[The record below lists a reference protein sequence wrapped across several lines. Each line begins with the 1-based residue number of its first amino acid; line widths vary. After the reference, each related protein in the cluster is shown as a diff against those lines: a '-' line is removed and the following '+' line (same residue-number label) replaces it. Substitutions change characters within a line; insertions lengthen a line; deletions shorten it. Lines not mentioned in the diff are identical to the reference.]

1 MKILTNKLNYYQLI
15 SKLFINMSSS
25 NTYKA
30 EKTKKKIKLF
40 SKFRSPSTIDFSNEY
55 LITSLS
61 NSKNNSNILITNNS
75 QSLIKNYKREP
86 KKILLTDIF
95 SLSSSRNN
103 NNSPQRSDYLK
114 TRKRHLHSN
123 NLSHFSN
130 KYKIINNNNSNEN
143 NSSKIVNNQIN
154 ISQSIQSKKK
164 RKNSKTLKLER
175 FMKEKLYLDINKKI
189 INSYNKREINVQK
202 RLLDKFVHIKQ
213 VMTFWKGVFDFAH
226 PLISIEKYKSNSN
239 SIRRKTKQNQN
250 FEDNKINNQKLNHF
264 PRIYSNNKLWDKRHN
279 EKLKEENLFYKKLIE
294 EKKEINSIY

>member
-1 MKILTNKLNYYQLI
+1 ML
-15 SKLFINMSSS
+15 SS

-103 NNSPQRSDYLK
+103 NNSPQRSDYLR
-114 TRKRHLHSN
+114 TRKRHLDSN

-250 FEDNKINNQKLNHF
+250 FEGNKINNQKL
-264 PRIYSNNKLWDKRHN
+264 
-279 EKLKEENLFYKKLIE
+279 KEDNLFYKKLIE